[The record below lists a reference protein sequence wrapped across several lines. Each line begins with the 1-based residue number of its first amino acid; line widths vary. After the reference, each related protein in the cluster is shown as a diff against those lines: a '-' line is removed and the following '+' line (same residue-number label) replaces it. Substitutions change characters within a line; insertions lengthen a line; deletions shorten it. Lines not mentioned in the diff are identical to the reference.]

1 MKSLTLIPDSRA
13 EVISGGFLNAYFGNT
28 QNSSGTINQTNN
40 VGNTGI
46 ALLGI
51 GNFKFRYV

>member
-1 MKSLTLIPDSRA
+1 MKALAMIPDSRA

-28 QNSSGTINQTNN
+28 QNSSGTIKQTNN
-40 VGNTGI
+40 VGNTGV

-51 GNFKFRYV
+51 GNFKLRF